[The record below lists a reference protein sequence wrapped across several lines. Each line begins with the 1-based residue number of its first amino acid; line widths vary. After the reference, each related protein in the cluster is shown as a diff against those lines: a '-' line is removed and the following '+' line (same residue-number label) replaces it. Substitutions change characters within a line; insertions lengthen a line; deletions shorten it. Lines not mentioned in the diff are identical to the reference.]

1 MLRTW
6 TSSCGKWPT
15 STQGAITTTLR
26 IPLCFLWSTYTSL
39 LSTIAITMLI
49 PITMTKT
56 FREFP
61 APGRRRLELET
72 SITCTDGSK
81 RTVPRWR
88 STSSTSS
95 MPSSLP
101 LLSSPSLSSMML
113 SLSSATVYVI
123 IASTIILTVIV
134 AVISKSIAYH
144 SHPPR
149 PPCLHFQFHF
159 LSHVESWP
167 YWRWRHL

>member
-49 PITMTKT
+49 TITMTIT

-101 LLSSPSLSSMML
+101 LLSSPSSSSMML

-123 IASTIILTVIV
+123 IASTIILIAII
-134 AVISKSIAYH
+134 AVIIKSIAYH

-149 PPCLHFQFHF
+149 PQCLHFHFHF
-159 LSHVESWP
+159 LSPVESWP

>member
-49 PITMTKT
+49 TITMTIT

-88 STSSTSS
+88 STSS

-101 LLSSPSLSSMML
+101 LLSSPSSSSMML

-123 IASTIILTVIV
+123 IGSTIILIAII
-134 AVISKSIAYH
+134 AVIIKSIAYQ
-144 SHPPR
+144 SHPP
-149 PPCLHFQFHF
+149 PSPMPTHFHFHF
-159 LSHVESWP
+159 LSPVESWP